1 MFGGP
6 AQAEAASP
14 QVGAASGWYSSSQR
28 RRSFARQPT
37 RPQTSRRAHIKYAA
51 LSAPEALKDS
61 KPKGPGDIVPL
72 HERAYLANPAE
83 ALLRDPTLRKGDI
96 VVLREGP
103 KVFTGAA
110 QAVHRV
116 TDFEDAHRSKAI
128 SSDLR
133 KRLTAMTMPAGAR
146 PADEVRRRVSGLQT
160 VRADPQALNL
170 RVTAKLGNSAVPLS
184 PRVIYP

>member
-1 MFGGP
+1 
-6 AQAEAASP
+6 
-14 QVGAASGWYSSSQR
+14 
-28 RRSFARQPT
+28 
-37 RPQTSRRAHIKYAA
+37 
-51 LSAPEALKDS
+51 
-61 KPKGPGDIVPL
+61 
-72 HERAYLANPAE
+72 LANPAE

-116 TDFEDAHRSKAI
+116 TDFEDAHRSKVI

-133 KRLTAMTMPAGAR
+133 KRLAAMTTPAGAR
-146 PADEVRRRVSGLQT
+146 PADEARRRVSSLQT
-160 VRADPQALNL
+160 LRTDPQALSL
-170 RVTAKLGNSAVPLS
+170 RVTAKLRNSAVPLS